1 MGRIELANG
10 YVELT
15 NERTLAMRVADD
27 QATRKRLG
35 LALRPHDESLL
46 AALDAGLPMCAGV
59 AMGLERLQMMHD
71 KTDDIRDVITF
82 GFEERN
88 E

>member
-1 MGRIELANG
+1 MGPIELANG

-15 NERTLAMRVADD
+15 DPQTQSERIAHD
-27 QATRKRLG
+27 QAARKQRG
-35 LALRPHDESLL
+35 LPQKQSDEKLI
-46 AALDAGLPMCAGV
+46 AALEHGLPACAGV

-71 KTDDIRDVITF
+71 KTDDIRNVIPF
-82 GFEERN
+82 LFAAPN

>member
-1 MGRIELANG
+1 MGTVELANG

-15 NERTLAMRVADD
+15 DVHTQSARIETD
-27 QATRKRLG
+27 QATRTRLG
-35 LALRPHDESLL
+35 KPLRPRDHNLI
-46 AALDAGLPMCAGV
+46 AALDSGLPACAGV

-71 KTDDIRDVITF
+71 RTNDIRDVIPF
-82 GFEERN
+82 PFEVPN